1 MTKKVC
7 KQKVFFV
14 KTINLNWKMLNWEVL
29 VIFRRWDGI
38 KDLILWGFKRFKRFK
53 MEIRF
58 IFKRF

>member
-1 MTKKVC
+1 MTKKVH
-7 KQKVFFV
+7 KQKVFSV
-14 KTINLNWKMLNWEVL
+14 KAINLNWEVL